1 METTGDSHL
10 INPLNVTGEFGA
22 GLDSSVKVR
31 VVDCTLREGDQ
42 TPGVVFTR
50 ADKIR
55 VAEALVAAGAPELE
69 VGMPATSPYEAET
82 VAKIAGLGLDCR
94 ITVLSMATEEDVKR
108 ASDCGVD
115 GIGLSLPAGRLQLEK
130 KLRWPEEQVIETAVK
145 LTRLAH
151 ELDLR
156 VNLSP
161 YDTTRAELGFLE
173 RYVRAVDQDG
183 HMDCVRVVDTVGSAS
198 PWLVAGLVRKM
209 IEWTGD
215 QVEVEVHCHE
225 DFGLAVANTLAGIA
239 AGARVASTT
248 VNGLGERAG
257 NAPTQQLVAALELLY
272 GVDTGYDLEALPGL
286 ARMVEDISRRRLP
299 DDEPLVGSMTFALEA
314 GSIVSGYMEDP
325 LVAFPYRPETVG
337 ARPRV
342 LLGKQSGRAS
352 LEFKARE
359 LGLGPLSKAEQ
370 ELLLIRTKAE
380 AERTGTMVS
389 DEQLAAWLG
398 QARDGA
404 LSP

>member
-1 METTGDSHL
+1 MNTSGNSPL
-10 INPLNVTGEFGA
+10 ANPLNVSPEFA
-22 GLDSSVKVR
+22 VGLDSSVKVR

-50 ADKIR
+50 ADKLR
-55 VAEALVAAGAPELE
+55 MVHALVAAGAPELE

-94 ITVLSMATEEDVKR
+94 ITVLSMATEEDVRR
-108 ASDCGVD
+108 ASDCGVQ

-130 KLRWPEEQVIETAVK
+130 KLRWSEERVIDAAVT
-145 LTRLAH
+145 LTSLAH
-151 ELDLR
+151 ELGLR

-161 YDTTRAELGFLE
+161 YDTTRADLGFLE
-173 RYVRAVDQDG
+173 RYVTAVYRDG

-198 PWLVAGLVRKM
+198 PSLIAGLVRKM
-209 IEWTGD
+209 IEWTED

-248 VNGLGERAG
+248 INGLGERSG
-257 NAPTQQLVAALELLY
+257 NAPTQQVVAALELLY
-272 GVDTGYDLEALPGL
+272 GIDTGYDLESLPGL
-286 ARMVEDISRRRLP
+286 ARMVEQISQRRLP
-299 DDEPLVGSMTFALEA
+299 EDEPLVGAMTFALEA

-325 LVAFPYRPETVG
+325 MVAFPYRPEMVG

-359 LGLGPLSKAEQ
+359 LGLGQLSGEEQ
-370 ELLLIRTKAE
+370 ERLIARIKAE
-380 AERTGTMVS
+380 AERTGSMVP
-389 DEQLAAWLG
+389 DQQLVSWVAEE
-398 QARDGA
+398 RGA
-404 LSP
+404 